1 MLEPLSVG
9 VHACNRANVRLGSK
23 VLICGAGEMTR
34 KVKNWLTNYIFLS
47 TKIVRNK
54 SIYNRKL

>member
-34 KVKNWLTNYIFLS
+34 KVKNWLKNYFFFVCKNS
-47 TKIVRNK
+47 KK
-54 SIYNRKL
+54 